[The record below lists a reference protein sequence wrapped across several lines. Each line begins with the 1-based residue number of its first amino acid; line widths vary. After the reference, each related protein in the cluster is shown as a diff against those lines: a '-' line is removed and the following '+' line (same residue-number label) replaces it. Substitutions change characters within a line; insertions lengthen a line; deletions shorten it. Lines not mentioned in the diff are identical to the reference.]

1 MRTERQGEAIRS
13 LPYRPCRGDEIIR
26 DQLLRARPPSGS
38 RSERARLTI
47 PTMRY
52 RFYTMDF
59 EFDSGKSDT
68 NKQKHGIDFTKAQ
81 TLWDDVDLVE
91 IPARTS
97 DEPRSVVVGK
107 IGARHWSAVIT
118 YRDACIR
125 IISVRRS
132 RKEEVE
138 IYEG

>member
-1 MRTERQGEAIRS
+1 MTFSTR
-13 LPYRPCRGDEIIR
+13 
-26 DQLLRARPPSGS
+26 
-38 RSERARLTI
+38 
-47 PTMRY
+47 RY
-52 RFYTMDF
+52 IFYTMNF
-59 EFDSGKSDT
+59 KFDSGKSDT

-81 TLWDDVDLVE
+81 ALWDDVDLIE

-97 DEPRSVVVGK
+97 DEPRSVVIGK